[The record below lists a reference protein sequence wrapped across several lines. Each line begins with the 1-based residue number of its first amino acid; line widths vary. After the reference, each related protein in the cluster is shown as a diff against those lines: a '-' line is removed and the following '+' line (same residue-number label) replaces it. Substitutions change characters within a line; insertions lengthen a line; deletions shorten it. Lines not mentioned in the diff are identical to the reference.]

1 MKMRIRKSYHLQIFK
16 ETMMKSIKEKK
27 ELQLVMSQNAKRKRI
42 EGKKL
47 ARKNALVLAMYNNRI
62 KYRKVSKES
71 SH

>member
-1 MKMRIRKSYHLQIFK
+1 
-16 ETMMKSIKEKK
+16 
-27 ELQLVMSQNAKRKRI
+27 MSQNAKRKRI
-42 EGKKL
+42 GGKKL